1 VDEQGA
7 VSVAVTPVDLR
18 ESAPTLDFEVAM
30 NTHSVDLSMD
40 LAALARLT
48 TDNGHSVTATL
59 WDAVPGGHH
68 VSGVLSFPATM
79 EGAAVLAGASQLTVT
94 IRGVDAPERTFVWS
108 LTD

>member
-1 VDEQGA
+1 
-7 VSVAVTPVDLR
+7 VAVTPVDLR